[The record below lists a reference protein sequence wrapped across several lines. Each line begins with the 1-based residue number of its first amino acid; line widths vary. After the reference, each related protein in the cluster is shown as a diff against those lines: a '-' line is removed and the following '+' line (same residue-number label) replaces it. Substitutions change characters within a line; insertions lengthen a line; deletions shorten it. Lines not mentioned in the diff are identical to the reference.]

1 MRKNSQINISTLL
14 KRFSIEEIEKQLIY
28 NYIIVNNLDYT
39 QSAFLVEYFN
49 NYIASE
55 SLSKSIEEL
64 NHYSFEDITNDMY
77 L

>member
-55 SLSKSIEEL
+55 
-64 NHYSFEDITNDMY
+64 HYLKVLKNLITIR
-77 L
+77 LKI

>member
-64 NHYSFEDITNDMY
+64 NLTMYSVVEN
-77 L
+77 